1 MFFQSAVIEDFWTGV
16 NRGGELRF
24 KTLGASGEQDLT
36 VEGVRLHVVGDRLA
50 SVGQQETQSTSY
62 VEALSPEDPWSDTRH
77 IIFGDK
83 SVLWVWYDTV
93 MSSIKIMRA
102 PIDG

>member
-1 MFFQSAVIEDFWTGV
+1 M
-16 NRGGELRF
+16 
-24 KTLGASGEQDLT
+24 
-36 VEGVRLHVVGDRLA
+36 VEGVRLYVVGDRLA
-50 SVGQQETQSTSY
+50 SVGKQEIQWHNPTTGEIQSTSY